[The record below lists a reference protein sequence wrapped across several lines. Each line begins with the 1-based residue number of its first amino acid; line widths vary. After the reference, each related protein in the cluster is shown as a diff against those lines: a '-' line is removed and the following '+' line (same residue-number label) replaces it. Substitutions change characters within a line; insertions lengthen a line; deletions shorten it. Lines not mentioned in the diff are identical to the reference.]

1 MAGHN
6 VRMLQRIVIDGI
18 PLQREITSWE
28 CPPPKEKTGE
38 LAGGFINGDIRT
50 GIEKMTAK
58 IVGKGITPFVLKMTG
73 RKPGQ
78 PITVIVAESWEDE
91 DGVITAIQEFWTGRI
106 ATRDSNPSSI
116 SELPEDTLNFSLDE
130 SRRIVNGIQIWHVS
144 RKASICDLGDGD
156 LLAKHRSNVGM
167 F

>member
-1 MAGHN
+1 MAGQN
-6 VRMLQRIVIDGI
+6 VRMMQRIVVDGL

-28 CPPPKEKTGE
+28 CPPPKEKAGD
-38 LAGGFINGDIRT
+38 LAGSFIQGDVRT

-58 IVGKGITPFVLKMTG
+58 IVGKGITPYILKMTG
-73 RKPGQ
+73 RRPGSSV
-78 PITVIVAESWEDE
+78 TVIVTESWEDE
-91 DGVITAIQEFWTGRI
+91 DGIITAIQEFWTGRI
-106 ATRDSNPSSI
+106 ATRERSAGI
-116 SELPEDTLNFSLDE
+116 VSELPEDTLNLSLDE
-130 SRRIVNGIQIWHVS
+130 AKRIVNGIQEWHVS

>member
-1 MAGHN
+1 MAGQN
-6 VRMLQRIVIDGI
+6 VRMMQRIVVDGL

-28 CPPPKEKTGE
+28 CPPPKEK
-38 LAGGFINGDIRT
+38 AGDIGGSFIQGDVRT

-58 IVGKGITPFVLKMTG
+58 IVGKGITPYILKMTG
-73 RKPGQ
+73 RRPGSSV
-78 PITVIVAESWEDE
+78 TVIVTESWEDE
-91 DGVITAIQEFWTGRI
+91 DGIITAIQEFWTGRI
-106 ATRDSNPSSI
+106 ATRERSAGI
-116 SELPEDTLNFSLDE
+116 VSELPEDTLNLSLDE
-130 SRRIVNGIQIWHVS
+130 AKRIVNGIQEWHVS

>member
-1 MAGHN
+1 MAGQN
-6 VRMLQRIVIDGI
+6 VRMMQRIVVDGI

-28 CPPPKEKTGE
+28 STPPKEKAGD
-38 LAGGFINGDIRT
+38 LAGSFIQGDVRT

-58 IVGKGITPFVLKMTG
+58 IVGKGITPYILKMTG
-73 RKPGQ
+73 RRPGS
-78 PITVIVAESWEDE
+78 PVTVIVSESWEDE
-91 DGVITAIQEFWTGRI
+91 DGIITAIQEIWTGRI
-106 ATRDSNPSSI
+106 ASRERSAGIVT
-116 SELPEDTLNFSLDE
+116 ELPEDTLNLSLDE
-130 SRRIVNGIQIWHVS
+130 SKRIVNGIQEWHVS